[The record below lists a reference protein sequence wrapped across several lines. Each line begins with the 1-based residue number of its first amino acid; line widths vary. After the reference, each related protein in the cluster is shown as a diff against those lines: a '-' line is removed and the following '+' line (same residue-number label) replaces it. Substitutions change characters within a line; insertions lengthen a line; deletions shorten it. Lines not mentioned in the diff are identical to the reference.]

1 MSSGSVHLKR
11 GEKERLNLSLSQR
24 FIYLFIFNKV
34 LSQEKV
40 NNENCENVSENF
52 LTWEREGKASF

>member
-11 GEKERLNLSLSQR
+11 GEERFNLSLSQR

-34 LSQEKV
+34 LSQGKI
-40 NNENCENVSENF
+40 NNENCKNVS
-52 LTWEREGKASF
+52 LKSF